1 MIIFLIILFLIT
13 GPIIIGYSALTQ
25 SKLSSKEKWAEAR
38 KIFLFMA
45 YVTAMVTLV
54 EIIPKE
60 YEFWVYILG
69 PIIPGLYMNY
79 MLKKKKKE
87 EIETNKD

>member
-1 MIIFLIILFLIT
+1 
-13 GPIIIGYSALTQ
+13 
-25 SKLSSKEKWAEAR
+25 
-38 KIFLFMA
+38 MA